1 MLQLFL
7 AVDNKIFRNY
17 VFLNIE
23 ATKIRN
29 SILYQNRVIK
39 NEKMNIF
46 FHQNL
51 IFILIIS

>member
-46 FHQNL
+46 FYQNL
-51 IFILIIS
+51 IFI